1 MSERRTLQGVLKLLS
16 TEVKRRFAVE
26 LWLLNDKVNENGWR
40 YERIAENKDG
50 FLEMPILTA
59 YVNGGKTIGD
69 GHNFQVGVDENGDP
83 APSFTGATDERI
95 VGVMSSK
102 PSEIRAVEQDG
113 KLWIVGKGYIFSWY
127 ARELVEK
134 IGRFSEQ
141 GRSIPISIETLVTQS
156 RMEEGVEVEEEY
168 EILGVTIL
176 GDMVAPAVK
185 GAKIY
190 ALNWSEADLRTAKM
204 RAASLLLRENQNQNE
219 SEGKTLEIFTAKQNE
234 ALQAKFGDEYKVLKA
249 VKDES
254 GVVHVALCRKDYAIC
269 RYEMGGENETV
280 VPANVTVCS
289 AMADLGIGENVDL
302 SMLFEEPVKEI
313 ARLNKAL
320 EDANKAITQK
330 DNQISAMREAENKR
344 RVKAAKD
351 KAEATLAGFNAN
363 RESKVDESAI
373 KALCDEIEG
382 GKYTE
387 MTDKDGEWCGDRA
400 VEDACLAI
408 CAREV
413 QKEDA
418 AAAKRNNST
427 YIYDKFQRD
436 NGSEG
441 GVMDLFR
448 RKGVKFDD

>member
-1 MSERRTLQGVLKLLS
+1 MSERRTLKGVLKLLS
-16 TEVKRRFAVE
+16 NEVKRRFAVE
-26 LWLLNDKVNENGWR
+26 LWLLNDKENENGWR
-40 YERIAENKDG
+40 YERIVENKDG

-59 YVNGGKTIGD
+59 YVNGGRTIGD
-69 GHNFQVGVDENGDP
+69 GHNFEVGEDENGDP

-95 VGVMSSK
+95 VGVMSAK
-102 PSEIRAVEQDG
+102 PAEIRAVEEDG
-113 KLWIVGKGYIFSWY
+113 KLWIVGRGYIFSWY

-134 IGRFSEQ
+134 IGKYTEQ

-204 RAASLLLRENQNQNE
+204 RAASLMLRENQNQNE
-219 SEGKTLEIFTAKQNE
+219 SEGKALNIFTAKQNE
-234 ALQAKFGDEYKVLKA
+234 ALQERFGDEYKVLKA
-249 VKDES
+249 AKDEK
-254 GVVHVALCRKDYAIC
+254 GVTHVALCRKDYTFC
-269 RYEMGGENETV
+269 RYDMGDENDPV
-280 VPANVTVCS
+280 VTANITVCS
-289 AMADLGIGENVDL
+289 AMADLGIGESVDL
-302 SMLFEEPVKEI
+302 STLFDEPAREI

-320 EDANKAITQK
+320 EDANKTITQR

-351 KAEATLAGFNAN
+351 KAEAVLAGFNAN
-363 RESKVDESAI
+363 RENKISKTAI

-387 MTDKDGEWCGDRA
+387 LTDKDGEWCGDSA

-427 YIYDKFQRD
+427 FIYDKFQKD
-436 NGSEG
+436 TGSEG

-448 RKGVKFDD
+448 RKGVDLDD

>member
-1 MSERRTLQGVLKLLS
+1 MSERRTLTGVLKLLS

-69 GHNFQVGVDENGDP
+69 GHNFQVGMDENGDP

-95 VGVMSSK
+95 VGVMSAK
-102 PSEIRAVEQDG
+102 PSEIRAVEADG
-113 KLWIVGKGYIFSWY
+113 KLWIVGRGYIFSWY

-134 IGRFSEQ
+134 IGRFTEQ

-204 RAASLLLRENQNQNE
+204 RAASLMLRENQNQNE
-219 SEGKTLEIFTAKQNE
+219 SEGKALEIFTAKQNE
-234 ALQAKFGDEYKVLKA
+234 ALQTKFGEEYKVLKA
-249 VKDES
+249 VKDDS
-254 GVVHVALCRKDYAIC
+254 GVLHVALCRRDYAVC
-269 RYEMGGENETV
+269 RYDMGSENEPV
-280 VPANVTVCS
+280 VTANIVMCS

-302 SMLFEEPVKEI
+302 SALLDEPAHEI

-320 EDANKAITQK
+320 ENAEKTIAQK

-344 RVKAAKD
+344 RVKSAKD
-351 KAEATLAGFNAN
+351 KAQDTLDKFNAN
-363 RESKVDESAI
+363 RQNKIAQSAI
-373 KALCDEIEG
+373 KDLCDEIEG

-387 MTDKDGEWCGDRA
+387 LTDKEGEWCGDQA

-436 NGSEG
+436 KGSEG